1 MKPGENYHKNFG
13 TNEIQMNIKYLC
25 TYFLLSITVQSI
37 KSLDWKAFLT
47 RKKKSD
53 ISVFNFPLPSW
64 IITQLTFLI
73 WRCISLNALRNYF
86 LISKNKTF
94 DKIQNI
100 FFTYLELL
108 DFVDVVLTAAVDE
121 GILYSSVFIV
131 WIGGGLRLAFF
142 KLASTACCRG
152 WWGWCDEEW
161 CWGG

>member
-1 MKPGENYHKNFG
+1 
-13 TNEIQMNIKYLC
+13 MNIKYLVL
-25 TYFLLSITVQSI
+25 TFNQSWINQILGLKSISY
-37 KSLDWKAFLT
+37 K
-47 RKKKSD
+47 KKKSD

-73 WRCISLNALRNYF
+73 WRCISLNALWNHF

>member
-1 MKPGENYHKNFG
+1 
-13 TNEIQMNIKYLC
+13 MNIKYLVL
-25 TYFLLSITVQSI
+25 TEINQSNPWIRKHFLREKNLIVN
-37 KSLDWKAFLT
+37 F
-47 RKKKSD
+47 
-53 ISVFNFPLPSW
+53 SVFNFPLPSW
-64 IITQLTFLI
+64 IMTQLTFLI
-73 WRCISLNALRNYF
+73 WRCISFNALWNYF

-94 DKIQNI
+94 DKIQSI